1 MADPGLSAVAA
12 EALDSSPT
20 VLAAWERVKIAHAGQ
35 WQAGSALDAHRR
47 RIGQL
52 NELATDSLIVQVTN
66 SNPAFTEDL
75 AREVF
80 GDSYNTYNTGLQAS
94 WTVTSSAHH
103 HRLAVFT
110 VDWKAAE
117 RSRAAQA
124 VGVPAAAGLVR
135 PRHGHRAVGCGDRAG
150 AGERELTALVQ
161 LRYEGGEARGL
172 DLLQQKQQLANTEA
186 ALPAARAAVD
196 RTLWRLAALL
206 GRDPSRTR
214 AEDYRLPDRLPP
226 APALPGLGSPVDLL
240 ARRPDLA
247 ASVAT
252 AKAADLGRLSSWL
265 GLAPAVTLSGN
276 TGESG
281 QMLGADVDEWTTWT
295 SWSVTANATV
305 PLFNGGRKLAA
316 ARGAPCATARRST
329 RSRVTCCRRWPRWRT
344 AAGWWCSAR
353 GAGGPHRS
361 ARCRPLVFR
370 RVPPPVPRGPPSVR
384 QRADRAQHPPGSR
397 AVSHPGTP
405 RAAGSPHRPSQRAGG
420 PWALDLDRP
429 GRTPFE
435 ASDVRLRDSR
445 DPSLNAPTPPSRKGF
460 CRGGGPGRC
469 AGLAVVLGLA
479 GAGGLVA
486 AGKAAEKTTPPE
498 QVDLVEILEF
508 QPASTQA
515 VVHTTGTVVAEQRSV
530 LAPEVSGRVT
540 WVSDKLRPGGRFAA
554 ASSLA
559 RLDARDYE
567 VAVDQARVA
576 VEQARLELALEEN
589 RGAVAEK
596 EWAILGSEAGDDGA
610 LARRFP
616 TSRSPRPPLPRPRP
630 GCAGPS

>member
-1 MADPGLSAVAA
+1 MVEAGGEAPRHPWWTTVADPGLSAVLA

-35 WQAGSALDAHRR
+35 WQAGSALMPSA
-47 RIGQL
+47 GVSASW

-94 WTVTSSAHH
+94 WTVDLFGATTTAWLSS
-103 HRLAVFT
+103 RW
-110 VDWKAAE
+110 DWKAAE

-124 VGVPAAAGLVR
+124 VGVAGSVGGAWYDLVMATEQLAAVTEQVR
-135 PRHGHRAVGCGDRAG
+135 VS
-150 AGERELTALVQ
+150 RELTALVQ

-206 GRDPSRTR
+206 GRDPSRAR

-226 APALPGLGSPVDLL
+226 APALPGLGSPADLL
-240 ARRPDLA
+240 AHRPDLA

-252 AKAADLGRLSSWL
+252 TKAADLGRLSSWL

-316 ARGAPCATARRST
+316 ARGASAGYRQALYTLQGDLLSAVAEVEDSRRVVVQRDEELAARTAQLDAARLSFDESRRQYLAGLLPYVNVQTALNTLQGAELSHIRARRELL
-329 RSRVTCCRRWPRWRT
+329 
-344 AAGWWCSAR
+344 AAHIALHNAL
-353 GAGGPHRS
+353 GA
-361 ARCRPLVFR
+361 
-370 RVPPPVPRGPPSVR
+370 
-384 QRADRAQHPPGSR
+384 
-397 AVSHPGTP
+397 
-405 RAAGSPHRPSQRAGG
+405 

-429 GRTPFE
+429 GRTPF
-435 ASDVRLRDSR
+435 
-445 DPSLNAPTPPSRKGF
+445 
-460 CRGGGPGRC
+460 GG
-469 AGLAVVLGLA
+469 
-479 GAGGLVA
+479 
-486 AGKAAEKTTPPE
+486 
-498 QVDLVEILEF
+498 Q
-508 QPASTQA
+508 
-515 VVHTTGTVVAEQRSV
+515 
-530 LAPEVSGRVT
+530 
-540 WVSDKLRPGGRFAA
+540 
-554 ASSLA
+554 
-559 RLDARDYE
+559 
-567 VAVDQARVA
+567 
-576 VEQARLELALEEN
+576 
-589 RGAVAEK
+589 
-596 EWAILGSEAGDDGA
+596 
-610 LARRFP
+610 
-616 TSRSPRPPLPRPRP
+616 
-630 GCAGPS
+630 